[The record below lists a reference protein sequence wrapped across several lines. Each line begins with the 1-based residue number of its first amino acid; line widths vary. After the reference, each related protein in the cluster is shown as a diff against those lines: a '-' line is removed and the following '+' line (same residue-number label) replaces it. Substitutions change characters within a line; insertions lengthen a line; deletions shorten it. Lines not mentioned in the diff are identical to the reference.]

1 MSDSFRAVET
11 GGAPAAI
18 GPYSQGVVAGDLV
31 FTAGQIGL
39 DPETGDLVS
48 RGTVPQFRR
57 AMVSIEA
64 ILREAGTNLDQVVKT
79 TVYFADLSDFTAVNE
94 VYAEYFK
101 RPYPARSA
109 VQAAAL
115 PKGARIEVE
124 VIARR

>member
-1 MSDSFRAVET
+1 MSESFRVVET
-11 GGAPAAI
+11 SGAPAAI
-18 GPYSQGVVAGDLV
+18 GPYSQGIIAGDLV

-39 DPETGDLVS
+39 DPETGEMVS
-48 RGTVPQFRR
+48 RGTVAQFRR

-64 ILREAGTNLDQVVKT
+64 ILREAGTDLDRVVKT
-79 TVYFADLSDFTAVNE
+79 TVYFADLSDFAAVNE
-94 VYAEYFK
+94 VYSEYFK